1 MVRANIITANN
12 IETLLGCTY
21 YPWSWLRDQNQV
33 QNTQNRVNPLNCMSD
48 NEHSMLKEFLSMYT
62 YWEIEY
68 LNVKIF
74 IKKCDTY
81 LCASGNIFVKSQK
94 SLGFYSI

>member
-1 MVRANIITANN
+1 
-12 IETLLGCTY
+12 
-21 YPWSWLRDQNQV
+21 
-33 QNTQNRVNPLNCMSD
+33 MSD
-48 NEHSMLKEFLSMYT
+48 NEHSMLKGFLSMYT
-62 YWEIEY
+62 YCEVEY
-68 LNVKIF
+68 LNVEIF